1 MALCTLWLSL
11 QLLLLILTMPV
22 IRSLGYNVTI
32 GKDALKKLSAFLRI
46 AKYSSHFIICDE
58 NTIQFCLPTLIM
70 NCPGLKEAEI
80 IELESG
86 EESKSLDFSAHI
98 WQTLIENKADKNSLI
113 INLGGGVVSDLGGFC
128 ASTYKRGI
136 DFINIPTSLLAMA
149 DASVGGKTGID
160 FGGLKNSIGTFAQP
174 KAVFVYPE
182 FLKTLPQRHY
192 KNGLSDKAFWSSL
205 KALKLD
211 HNSEQILIKSITLK
225 NKIVLKDPFDKGT
238 RKILNFGH
246 TIGHA
251 IESLLLG
258 TLNEL
263 LHGEAIAIGMLI
275 ETHIAFQKKLISK
288 TEFEEIVSSF
298 KKIFEPAKIE
308 LSLAPIL
315 DLLTNDKKTRK
326 NKFRFA
332 LINKIGAGKI
342 DVEVNELQVKKAFDH
357 YNTSF

>member
-1 MALCTLWLSL
+1 
-11 QLLLLILTMPV
+11 MPV
-22 IRSLGYNVTI
+22 IRSLGYNITI
-32 GKDALKKLSAFLRI
+32 GKDALKKLSAFLKS
-46 AKYSSHFIICDE
+46 AKYSSHVIICDE
-58 NTIQFCLPTLIM
+58 NTLQFCLPTLIM
-70 NCPGLKEAEI
+70 ACPALNEAEI

-149 DASVGGKTGID
+149 DASIGGKTGID
-160 FGGLKNSIGTFAQP
+160 FAGLKNSIGTFTQP

-182 FLKTLPQRHY
+182 YLKTLPQRHY
-192 KNGLSDKAFWSSL
+192 KNGLAEIFKIALISDKVFWNGLRTL
-205 KALKLD
+205 KPD
-211 HNSEQILIKSITLK
+211 HNAEQLLTKSITLK
-225 NKIVLKDPFDKGT
+225 NKIVLKDPFDKGA

-251 IESLLLG
+251 IEALLLG

-263 LHGEAIAIGMLI
+263 LHGEAIVIGMLV
-275 ETHIAFQKKLISK
+275 ETHIAWQKKLITQKELEDINS
-288 TEFEEIVSSF
+288 TF
-298 KKIFEPAKIE
+298 KKVFEPAKIE
-308 LSLAPIL
+308 LATTPIL
-315 DLLTNDKKTRK
+315 ELLKNDKKTSK

-332 LINKIGAGKI
+332 LVNKAGAGKI
-342 DVEVNELQVKKAFDH
+342 DVEVNETHIKKAFDY
-357 YNTSF
+357 YNTSN

>member
-1 MALCTLWLSL
+1 
-11 QLLLLILTMPV
+11 MPV
-22 IRSLGYNVTI
+22 IKSLGYNITI
-32 GKDALKKLSAFLRI
+32 GKDALKKLSAFLKS

-70 NCPGLKEAEI
+70 TCPSLQEAEI

-160 FGGLKNSIGTFAQP
+160 FAGLKNSIGTFAQP
-174 KAVFVYPE
+174 KAVFVYPD

-192 KNGLSDKAFWSSL
+192 KNGLAEVFKIALISDKAFWGVL
-205 KALKLD
+205 RNLRPD
-211 HNSEQILIKSITLK
+211 HNSEQLLTKSITLK

-258 TLNEL
+258 TPNEL
-263 LHGEAIAIGMLI
+263 LHGEAIVIGMLV

-288 TEFEEIVSSF
+288 KELEEVTSTLKKTFETT
-298 KKIFEPAKIE
+298 KIE
-308 LSLAPIL
+308 LALGTVL
-315 DLLTNDKKTRK
+315 ELLKNDKKTSK

-332 LINKIGAGKI
+332 LINKIGTAKF
-342 DVEVNELQVKKAFDH
+342 DVEVNDTHVKKAFDH
-357 YNTSF
+357 YNTSI

>member
-1 MALCTLWLSL
+1 
-11 QLLLLILTMPV
+11 MPV
-22 IRSLGYNVTI
+22 IRSLGYNITI
-32 GKDALKKLSAFLRI
+32 GKDALKKLSAFLRS

-70 NCPGLKEAEI
+70 NCPGLKNSEI

-160 FGGLKNSIGTFAQP
+160 FAGLKNSIGTFAQP

-192 KNGLSDKAFWSSL
+192 KNGLAEIYKIALVSDKAFWSSL
-205 KALKLD
+205 KALKPD

-258 TLNEL
+258 KLNEL

-288 TEFEEIVSSF
+288 TEFEEIVSSL

-308 LSLAPIL
+308 LSLASIL
-315 DLLTNDKKTRK
+315 DLLTNDKKTSK

-332 LINKIGAGKI
+332 LINKIGTGKI

>member
-1 MALCTLWLSL
+1 
-11 QLLLLILTMPV
+11 MPV
-22 IRSLGYNVTI
+22 IKSLGYNICV
-32 GKDALKKLSAFLRI
+32 GKDALKKLSAFLKRSN
-46 AKYSSHFIICDE
+46 YSSLFIICDE

-70 NCPGLKEAEI
+70 TCPALKEAEI

-98 WQTLIENKADKNSLI
+98 WQTLIENKADKNSVI
-113 INLGGGVVSDLGGFC
+113 INLGGGVVSDIGGFC

-160 FGGLKNSIGTFAQP
+160 FAGLKNSIGTFTQP

-192 KNGLSDKAFWSSL
+192 KNGLAEVFKIALISDNVFWSVL
-205 KALKLD
+205 KALKPD
-211 HNSEQILIKSITLK
+211 HNSEQLITKSIALK

-263 LHGEAIAIGMLI
+263 LHGEAIAIGMLV
-275 ETHIAFQKKLISK
+275 EAHITFQKKLISK
-288 TEFEEIVSSF
+288 TEFEEITSTL
-298 KKIFEPAKIE
+298 KKTFPPPKIE
-308 LSLAPIL
+308 LSLDSIL
-315 DLLTNDKKTRK
+315 ELLKNDKKTTK

-332 LINKIGAGKI
+332 LPNKIGAGKI
-342 DVEVNELQVKKAFDH
+342 DVEVNETHIKKAFEY
-357 YNTSF
+357 YNTSI

>member
-1 MALCTLWLSL
+1 
-11 QLLLLILTMPV
+11 MPV
-22 IRSLGYNVTI
+22 IRSLGYNITI
-32 GKDALKKLSAFLRI
+32 GKDALKKLSAFLKT

-58 NTIQFCLPTLIM
+58 NTFQFCLPTLIM
-70 NCPGLKEAEI
+70 TCPALKEAEI

-160 FGGLKNSIGTFAQP
+160 FAGLKNSIGTFSQP
-174 KAVFVYPE
+174 KAVFAYPE

-192 KNGLSDKAFWSSL
+192 QNGLAEVFKIALISDKTFWNVL
-205 KALKLD
+205 KSQKPD
-211 HNSEQILIKSITLK
+211 HNSEQLLTKSITLK
-225 NKIVLKDPFDKGT
+225 NKIVLKDPFDKGP

-251 IESLLLG
+251 IEALLLG
-258 TLNEL
+258 TINEL
-263 LHGEAIAIGMLI
+263 LHGEAIVIGMLV
-275 ETHIAFQKKLISK
+275 ETHISFQKKLISK
-288 TEFEEIVSSF
+288 KEFDEITSIL
-298 KKIFEPAKIE
+298 KKSFEPAKIE
-308 LSLAPIL
+308 LVLGPVL
-315 DLLTNDKKTRK
+315 ELLKNDKKTTK

-332 LINKIGAGKI
+332 LINKIGSGKF
-342 DVEVNELQVKKAFDH
+342 DVEVNEAHIKKAFDY
-357 YNTSF
+357 YNTTT

>member
-1 MALCTLWLSL
+1 
-11 QLLLLILTMPV
+11 MPV
-22 IRSLGYNVTI
+22 IKSLGYNITI
-32 GKDALKKLSAFLRI
+32 GNDALKKLSAFLKS

-58 NTIQFCLPTLIM
+58 NTIQFCLPALIM
-70 NCPGLKEAEI
+70 ACPSLKESEI

-86 EESKSLDFSAHI
+86 EDSKSLDFSAHI
-98 WQTLIENKADKNSLI
+98 WQTLIENKADKHSLI

-160 FGGLKNSIGTFAQP
+160 FAGLKNTIGTFSQP
-174 KAVFVYPE
+174 TSVFIYPE
-182 FLKTLPQRHY
+182 FLKTLPERHY
-192 KNGLSDKAFWSSL
+192 KNGLAEVFKIALISDKTLWNTLRTL
-205 KALKLD
+205 KPD
-211 HNSEQILIKSITLK
+211 HNTEQLIVKSVTLK
-225 NKIVLKDPFDKGT
+225 NKIVLKDPLDKGI

-263 LHGEAIAIGMLI
+263 LHGEAIVIGMLI
-275 ETHIAFQKKLISK
+275 EIHIALQKKLISK
-288 TEFEEIVSSF
+288 AEFEEITSAL
-298 KKIFEPAKIE
+298 KKAFEPVKIE
-308 LSLAPIL
+308 LALGPVL
-315 DLLTNDKKTRK
+315 ELLKNDKKTTK

-332 LINKIGAGKI
+332 LVNKTGAGKI
-342 DVEVNELQVKKAFDH
+342 DVEVNESHIKKAFEY
-357 YNTSF
+357 YNTSV